1 MKTRKTSLLKWVA
14 MIELVIG
21 AYNLM
26 TGLMSA
32 YVLITDLEGV
42 MASLAES
49 GIEYS
54 AGILGTSVAI
64 TSIGGLLMVLAGVV
78 GMIFGALPGK
88 QKLPVYCGYGLL
100 AFVVLSDIIQVAF
113 LGSGIGLRQ
122 TRWGLSTIPIISG
135 GLRRPG
141 SILWITAVFLMPRW
155 RRTD

>member
-64 TSIGGLLMVLAGVV
+64 TSIGGLLNRSFRFTADMV
-78 GMIFGALPGK
+78 FW
-88 QKLPVYCGYGLL
+88 LL
-100 AFVVLSDIIQVAF
+100 WSFPISYRWLFWEAVSDCPCCSP
-113 LGSGIGLRQ
+113 L
-122 TRWGLSTIPIISG
+122 
-135 GLRRPG
+135 
-141 SILWITAVFLMPRW
+141 
-155 RRTD
+155 

>member
-54 AGILGTSVAI
+54 AGILGASVAI

-100 AFVVLSDIIQVAF
+100 AFVGPFRYHTGGFFGKRYRTVHAVPLCDPRLLSV
-113 LGSGIGLRQ
+113 GSYEK
-122 TRWGLSTIPIISG
+122 
-135 GLRRPG
+135 
-141 SILWITAVFLMPRW
+141 
-155 RRTD
+155 

>member
-54 AGILGTSVAI
+54 AGILGASVAI

-113 LGSGIGLRQ
+113 LESGIGLSMLFPFVIHGLYL
-122 TRWGLSTIPIISG
+122 WGAVKNKKELE
-135 GLRRPG
+135 
-141 SILWITAVFLMPRW
+141 TAA
-155 RRTD
+155 

>member
-54 AGILGTSVAI
+54 AGILGASVAI

-78 GMIFGALPGK
+78 EIAHRRIHDLPQRSSDFGIAYITGHHRGFISIGNIKPCRER
-88 QKLPVYCGYGLL
+88 PVPHQLVDL
-100 AFVVLSDIIQVAF
+100 ADIVLNTSA
-113 LGSGIGLRQ
+113 
-122 TRWGLSTIPIISG
+122 
-135 GLRRPG
+135 
-141 SILWITAVFLMPRW
+141 A
-155 RRTD
+155 

>member
-1 MKTRKTSLLKWVA
+1 

-54 AGILGTSVAI
+54 AGILGASVAI

-78 GMIFGALPGK
+78 GMIFGAPSGK
-88 QKLPVYCGYGLL
+88 TEASGLL
-100 AFVVLSDIIQVAF
+100 RIWSFGFCGPFRYHTGGFFGKRYRTVHAVPLCDPRLLSV
-113 LGSGIGLRQ
+113 GSYEK
-122 TRWGLSTIPIISG
+122 
-135 GLRRPG
+135 
-141 SILWITAVFLMPRW
+141 
-155 RRTD
+155 

>member
-54 AGILGTSVAI
+54 AGILGA
-64 TSIGGLLMVLAGVV
+64 SIGGLLMVLAGVV

-113 LGSGIGLRQ
+113 LGSGIGLSMLFPFVIHGFYL
-122 TRWGLSTIPIISG
+122 WGAMKNKKELE
-135 GLRRPG
+135 
-141 SILWITAVFLMPRW
+141 AAA
-155 RRTD
+155 